1 MTTTSATGV
10 QQWPTPAAMSWQRFA
25 ELSCALA
32 NNIADDGVPDVVVGV
47 VRGGMMPAVLI
58 AHHLGVR
65 TVRAFAATH
74 TIDDSVNAA
83 KFAAPAIR
91 DTDSLGDL
99 SGLDVLVV
107 DDVAGTG
114 MTAQVTAQHVEQAG
128 ARRVR
133 TAVLVVNEANWTAPT
148 PPGRAL
154 TYIAHIT
161 HGWVIFPWEEQS

>member
-1 MTTTSATGV
+1 MTATPATGV
-10 QQWPTPAAMSWQRFA
+10 QQRSAPAAMSWERFA
-25 ELSCALA
+25 ELGRALS
-32 NNIADDGVPDVVVGV
+32 NSIAVDGVPDVVVGV

-58 AHHLGVR
+58 AHQLGVR

-74 TIDDSVNAA
+74 TVDDSVNAA
-83 KFAAPAIR
+83 KSAELAVQ

-107 DDVAGTG
+107 DDVAGSG

-128 ARRVR
+128 AMRVR
-133 TAVLVVNEANWTAPT
+133 TAVLVVNEANWAAPT

-154 TYIAHIT
+154 TYIAHFT
-161 HGWVIFPWEEQS
+161 HGWVIFPWEAQS